1 MLPEFR
7 NILYCTDLSENSA
20 FACSYAL
27 SLAKQSGA
35 TVHVLHIAEKLS
47 EDAII
52 TLETYLRD
60 FKSREKF
67 VSERISRTKKALQ
80 DRFDNV
86 WKKLDKDEL
95 SVRDQIASIEVCE
108 AYPTEE
114 ILKRAKALNCDL
126 IVMGAH
132 QKGPLRAFLGSVSK
146 AVLSMSTIPVLVVP
160 LPDK

>member
-20 FACSYAL
+20 FACHYAL
-27 SLAKQSGA
+27 SLAKQTGA

-47 EDAII
+47 QDALI

-60 FKSREKF
+60 FTSREKF
-67 VSERISRTKKALQ
+67 VAERIRRTEQVLKE
-80 DRFDNV
+80 RFENV
-86 WKKLDKDEL
+86 WNKLDKDEL
-95 SVRDQIASIEVCE
+95 TVRDQIASIEVCE

-114 ILKRAKALNCDL
+114 ILKRATALKCDV
-126 IVMGAH
+126 IVMGTH

-160 LPDK
+160 LPEK